1 MVGKSYRGD
10 GTMTTARLAAV
21 IAVTVCI
28 VVVFVVKYG
37 PGVVADD
44 GAGRAA
50 SAKPIDA
57 NSQTQDPNAGN
68 APVLVIRT
76 EGPEICLGRSCKF
89 MVELHNN
96 GYSPITIY
104 MPGVYGYVE
113 FTPLRDDPNTC
124 DEYGPPVGY
133 GRASHRDT
141 ARDFVVL
148 EPGDYYGR
156 EFRWEPP
163 DLGSARMICK
173 YSNSKSGKD
182 EGLSVWRG
190 EIRGVKSAEVRVT
203 GELKH

>member
-1 MVGKSYRGD
+1 
-10 GTMTTARLAAV
+10 MTTTRVGGVIVMTVFIVVV
-21 IAVTVCI
+21 IAVR
-28 VVVFVVKYG
+28 YG
-37 PGVVADD
+37 QGGVADD
-44 GAGRAA
+44 CASWAT
-50 SAKPIDA
+50 SAKPYDA
-57 NSQTQDPNAGN
+57 NSQTQDPNVGN
-68 APVLVIRT
+68 APLLVIRT
-76 EGPEICLGRSCKF
+76 EGPETCLGRSCKF

-96 GYSPITIY
+96 GYSPITVY

-141 ARDFVVL
+141 RKDFVVL

-163 DLGSARMICK
+163 DLGSARMICR

-182 EGLSVWRG
+182 EGLLVWRG
-190 EIRGVKSAEVRVT
+190 EIGGVRSAKVRVT
-203 GELKH
+203 REVKP